1 MKMTAERWQQIDQLL
16 DAALELPSAERA
28 AYLDQACSNDSE
40 LRRKVESLLR
50 SEEEAKSFIE
60 APAAAFAAE
69 MLIEKDYNTQIG
81 SSQPDSS
88 QSRIS
93 QSGRQI
99 QHYRIL
105 SLLGAGGMGEVWL
118 AEDIRLGRKL
128 ALKFLHEKFAS
139 DLDRIRRFEQEGRAI
154 SVLNHPNILTIYEI
168 GHIEN
173 TLFIVIEYI
182 EGQTLRQRMKA
193 GRMKLMEAIDVAR
206 QVASALNAAHA
217 AGIIHRDIKPEN
229 IMLRP
234 DGLVKVLDF
243 GLAKLTERG
252 REGKTERQEEANAHQ
267 ASLSPSVS
275 HSPTLTQPGM
285 VMGTASYMSPEQ
297 VRGLE
302 ADARSDLFCLGV
314 VLYEILAGT
323 RPFTGATM
331 ADVMAA
337 VLSKE
342 PEPLTDFAPEMPLQ
356 LESIINRALR
366 KNPDERYQT
375 AKELLNDLDSLKQ
388 ELGSEGHLSR
398 RQIQTKGAVFGAI
411 KRHKRIAVPS
421 LVALILLAAALI
433 FFSTRKPVLTD
444 KDTLLLADFV
454 NTTGDTV
461 FDGTLKQALAVHL
474 EQSPYLSIFPE
485 QQARQTLRLM
495 NRRPDEKL
503 TPEVAREICQRN
515 GIKAMLGGTIAP
527 LGSHF
532 VLTLEATNAATG
544 DVIARQLAQADGK
557 EQVLKTLGQAVTE
570 LRSKLG
576 ESLSSIQKFDKPLE
590 QVTTSSLDALKAYS
604 QGMKLRLGGQDSA
617 GVPFFKRAVELDP
630 NFARAWADLATV
642 SFNWD
647 SYEQAAQFSEKAYS
661 LRDRVSERENFYI
674 AQQHLY
680 FVVGDLEKRHEMLE
694 LWRRTY
700 LRDFL
705 PPSLLSSSYAIIG
718 QYDKALEETRA
729 SLELN
734 PRNAIQLNNQA
745 SYLVDLNRFDEAL
758 KILQQSAAQKMDGLT
773 AHATQHA
780 LAFIRG
786 DSTEMQRQADW
797 AKGQPAESYMLAE
810 QAASAGGAGQ
820 LRQSREFTR
829 RAISMLEGKDNE
841 VAGRWAFISALHEA
855 AYGNCK
861 QAVNDATKAIS
872 LVRNRW
878 QLSATAVAL
887 GMCGEAN
894 RAQTIAD
901 EQAKRFPQDT
911 VINTLFRPGVLAA
924 IEINRNNPRRAL
936 ELLESTRRYEL
947 GSFGFFWPVYL
958 RGLTYLQQ
966 HAGREAEI
974 EFRKLIDHQGFVINN
989 NVAPPYSLAQ
999 LGLARALALSGDT
1012 AKARQA
1018 YEELFTM
1025 WKDADADLTSL
1036 RLARQEY
1043 QRLK

>member
-16 DAALELPSAERA
+16 DAALELPAAERA
-28 AYLDQACSNDSE
+28 AFLEKTCSNDSE
-40 LRRKVESLLR
+40 LRRKVEALLR
-50 SEEEAKSFIE
+50 SEEEAGSFIE
-60 APAAAFAAE
+60 APAHAFAAE
-69 MLIEKDYNTQIG
+69 MLVEQDYSTQIG

-88 QSRIS
+88 QPRIS
-93 QSGRQI
+93 QFGRQI

-105 SLLGAGGMGEVWL
+105 SFLGAGGMGEVWL

-139 DLDRIRRFEQEGRAI
+139 DIDRIRRFEQEGRVI
-154 SVLNHPNILTIYEI
+154 SSLNHPNILTIYEI

-173 TLFIVIEYI
+173 TFFIVIEYI

-243 GLAKLTERG
+243 GLAKLASGSQSGNPKSEIHNPQLTE
-252 REGKTERQEEANAHQ
+252 
-267 ASLSPSVS
+267 
-275 HSPTLTQPGM
+275 PGM

-314 VLYEILAGT
+314 VLYEMLAGT

-337 VLSKE
+337 ILSKE
-342 PEPLTDFAPEMPLQ
+342 PEPLPEPVSDSAMEMPLQ

-366 KNPDERYQT
+366 KDRDERYQT

-388 ELGSEGHLSR
+388 ELGLEGHLSR
-398 RQIQTKGAVFGAI
+398 RQVQTKGAVFGAI
-411 KRHKRIAVPS
+411 KRHKRIAVAS
-421 LVALILLAAALI
+421 LAALILLAAVLV
-433 FFSTRKPVLTD
+433 FFYARKPVLTD
-444 KDTLLLADFV
+444 KDTLLLADFA

-461 FDGTLKQALAVHL
+461 FDGALKQALAVHL

-503 TPEVAREICQRN
+503 TSEVAREICQRN

-557 EQVLKTLGQAVTE
+557 EQVLKTLGQAASE
-570 LRSKLG
+570 LRAKLG
-576 ESLSSIQKFDKPLE
+576 ESLNSIQKFDKPLE
-590 QVTTSSLDALKAYS
+590 QATTSSLDALKAYS
-604 QGMKLRLGGQDSA
+604 QGVELRLGGKDSA
-617 GVPFFKRAVELDP
+617 GVPFFKRAVELDE

-661 LRDRVSERENFYI
+661 LRDRVSEREHFYI

-705 PPSLLSSSYAIIG
+705 PPSLLSGSYAIIG
-718 QYDKALEETRA
+718 QYDKALEETRG

-734 PRNAIQLNNQA
+734 PKNAVALNNQA

-773 AHATQHA
+773 AHVTQHA

-797 AKGQPAESYMLAE
+797 AKGQPAEPYMLAE
-810 QAASAGGAGQ
+810 QAATADVVGQ

-829 RAISMLEGKDNE
+829 RAIAMLEGKDNE

-872 LVRNRW
+872 LMRNRW
-878 QLSATAVAL
+878 QLSAAAVAL
-887 GMCGEAN
+887 GMCGEAI
-894 RAQTIAD
+894 RAQQIAD

-924 IEINRNNPRRAL
+924 IEINRNNPRRAI
-936 ELLESTRRYEL
+936 ELLEQPRRYEL
-947 GSFGFFWPVYL
+947 GTYGFLWPAYL
-958 RGLTYLQQ
+958 RGLAYLRLG
-966 HAGREAEI
+966 AGREAEI
-974 EFRKLIDHQGFVINN
+974 EFRKLTDRQGFVINN
-989 NVAPPYSLAQ
+989 YVAPPYSLAQ
-999 LGLARALALSGDT
+999 LGLARALALTGNA

-1018 YEELFTM
+1018 YEALFTM
-1025 WKDADADLTSL
+1025 WKDADADLIAL
-1036 RLARQEY
+1036 REAQQEFA
-1043 QRLK
+1043 RLK